1 MKFIILFLSFS
12 VLQQFSWCWRMWRP
26 RPSSKDRA
34 CWTWRWARGSTATT
48 RRPRSGTGKW
58 PNARPALRLR
68 SEFVSAGCRCVTR
81 TIDKHLTREI
91 VSGCSTLSLCFLNA
105 SLKKCW
111 NVRPRERGQDLL
123 LFLLPDAFVQHP
135 QRMLPGCASFGSWPV
150 LKEDGRWGPW
160 RQTDRLSGSQ
170 SSGLGPARIAKYINI
185 PDKVLF

>member
-1 MKFIILFLSFS
+1 MKFIFLFLSFS

-123 LFLLPDAFVQHP
+123 LFLLPMLLCSIRNGCFLAVHRLVAGQFSKRTDAGARDDRQIDCPAASRPAWV
-135 QRMLPGCASFGSWPV
+135 LPE
-150 LKEDGRWGPW
+150 LR
-160 RQTDRLSGSQ
+160 
-170 SSGLGPARIAKYINI
+170 NI
-185 PDKVLF
+185 